1 MYIPKLITS
10 QIRYHRCLDKFQLA
24 THTKAVK
31 DQLLISIKQKD
42 MEYDKIWYYT
52 KNHLLRLITH
62 ILWHHNK
69 KSAKDYIVKWTDRW
83 ND

>member
-1 MYIPKLITS
+1 MYIRKLTTS
-10 QIRYHRCLDKFQLA
+10 QIRCHRCLDKFQLA

-52 KNHLLRLITH
+52 KNHL
-62 ILWHHNK
+62 
-69 KSAKDYIVKWTDRW
+69 
-83 ND
+83 

>member
-31 DQLLISIKQKD
+31 DQLLISLKQKD

-52 KNHLLRLITH
+52 KNHL
-62 ILWHHNK
+62 
-69 KSAKDYIVKWTDRW
+69 
-83 ND
+83 